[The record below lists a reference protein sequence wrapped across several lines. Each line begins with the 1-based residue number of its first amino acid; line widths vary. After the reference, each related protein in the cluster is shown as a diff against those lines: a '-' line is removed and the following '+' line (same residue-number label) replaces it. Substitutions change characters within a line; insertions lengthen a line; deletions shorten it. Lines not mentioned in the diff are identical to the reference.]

1 MSATPLVLDAS
12 VGVKW
17 TRDEPGSDEAIALL
31 ASHGQ
36 GEVQLV
42 VPAIFVYEV
51 LDVVRRSRGLDAA
64 GALWES
70 LVDDDIVVA
79 GPGVDLTRETLAMAG
94 RLGCSV
100 YDAAAPAL
108 AAYLGVTLVSA
119 DRRAHSRYP
128 DLRLLG

>member
-17 TRDEPGSDEAIALL
+17 IRDEPGSDDATALL
-31 ASHGQ
+31 SAHGR

-42 VPAIFVYEV
+42 VPSIFVYEV
-51 LDVVRRSRGLDAA
+51 LDVARRSRGIEAA
-64 GALWES
+64 TALWES
-70 LVDDDIVVA
+70 LADDDIAVA

-108 AAYLGVTLVSA
+108 AAHLGVMLVSA
-119 DRRAHSRYP
+119 DRRAHSRYH
-128 DLRLLG
+128 DVRLLG